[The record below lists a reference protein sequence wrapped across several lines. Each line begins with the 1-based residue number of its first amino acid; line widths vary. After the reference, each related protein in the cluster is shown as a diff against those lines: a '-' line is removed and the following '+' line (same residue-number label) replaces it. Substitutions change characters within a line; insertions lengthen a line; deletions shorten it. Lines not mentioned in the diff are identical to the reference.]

1 MSNVLRTLNCNYEFF
16 FIRNLESIQY
26 TRITVPTL
34 VCEVFISKYIVGN
47 IE

>member
-1 MSNVLRTLNCNYEFF
+1 MPNVSRTINCNYGGFF
-16 FIRNLESIQY
+16 FIRNLQESIQY
-26 TRITVPTL
+26 TTVPTL